1 MRGARIMRASMNARQ
16 KKRLNVARVASFIM
30 SVVGDD
36 MHAKRVLSLADA
48 SLGVI
53 HAASLA
59 VSAIGQALAQAKGL
73 KAKHAIKQVDRL
85 LSNKNIGIWNWFG
98 YWVPYIVGSRS
109 EIVVALDWTEFDKDD
124 QSTLAIYMVTHHGR
138 ATPLMWMTVVKSELA
153 GQRNAHEDLLLMRFQ
168 KFLPKETAVTVL
180 ADRGFGDA
188 DLYTLHWSLGFNH
201 IIRFRG
207 NITVTNSKGES
218 RPAVEWLFPNGRAR
232 ILRDATVTARGIP
245 VAAVVCVWAKGMKE
259 PWFLACGEG
268 CRTKKAAAIVKLY
281 GRRFTIEEGFR
292 DSKDI
297 RFGMGLS
304 STRVGIPERRDRLL
318 LLSAVAVALLTL
330 LGAAGE
336 NVGFDRYLKANTVK
350 RRTHSLFTQGC
361 YYYGAIPNMP
371 AGELKLL
378 MDEFARLLSEQPAFN
393 QLFGVL

>member
-1 MRGARIMRASMNARQ
+1 MSAGRKKHLNA
-16 KKRLNVARVASFIM
+16 ARVASFVM

-36 MHAKRVLSLADA
+36 MHAKRVLSLANA
-48 SLGVI
+48 SLGAM

-59 VSAIGQALAQAKGL
+59 VSTIGQALAQAKGL

-85 LSNKNIGIWNWFG
+85 LSNKQIVIWNWFG
-98 YWVPYIVGSRS
+98 HWVPYVVGSRS

-124 QSTLAIYMVTHHGR
+124 QSTLAIYMVTRHGR

-168 KFLPKETAVTVL
+168 KFLPKGTDVTVL

-188 DLYTLHWSLGFNH
+188 DLYTLHWNLGFNH

-218 RPAVEWLFPNGRAR
+218 KPAIEWLSPSGRAR
-232 ILRDATVTARGIP
+232 ILRNVTVTARGVPI
-245 VAAVVCVWAKGMKE
+245 AAVVCVWAKGMKE
-259 PWFLACGEG
+259 PWFLACGDG
-268 CRTKKAAAIVKLY
+268 CLLKNAAAIVKLY

-304 STRVGIPERRDRLL
+304 STRVGIPARRDRLL
-318 LLSAVAVALLTL
+318 LLSAIAVVLLTL

-336 NVGFDRYLKANTVK
+336 NIGFDRFLKANTVK

-371 AGELKLL
+371 VNELKLL
-378 MDEFARLLSEQPAFN
+378 MEEFARLLHEQPAFN